1 MRAGARTTWWGMGH
15 RHCVSVLLF
24 VSHVRVYMMSSF
36 EKPEREKNAGPN
48 MASQR
53 AKKNGKCQN
62 PVFAQIKITTKCA
75 MCMCMHVA
83 VTLRRA
89 QSSQFKVKSQ
99 HHSLLKSANLL
110 LLTNRT

>member
-1 MRAGARTTWWGMGH
+1 
-15 RHCVSVLLF
+15 
-24 VSHVRVYMMSSF
+24 
-36 EKPEREKNAGPN
+36 

-62 PVFAQIKITTKCA
+62 PVFAQIKIITKCA

-89 QSSQFKVKSQ
+89 QSSQFKVKSANIT
-99 HHSLLKSANLL
+99 LLKRANLYC
-110 LLTNRT
+110 